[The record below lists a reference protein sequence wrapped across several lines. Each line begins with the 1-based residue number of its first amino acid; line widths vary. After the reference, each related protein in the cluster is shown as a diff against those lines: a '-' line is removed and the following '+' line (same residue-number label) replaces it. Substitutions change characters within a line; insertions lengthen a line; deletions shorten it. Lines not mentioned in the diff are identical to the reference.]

1 MTRRTFLCGLTL
13 GSLAVPLAAVAQQAE
28 KIYRIGFLGPSSLST
43 HANRV
48 EAFRAG
54 LRELGYVEGKNIRIE
69 YRWADGKYERLP
81 DLAGELVGLRVDVLV
96 TFGTSGAIAAKQT
109 TLTIPIVMAGTGD
122 AVATGLV
129 ASLARPAGNITGLT
143 LFIPELMAKRLE
155 LLKEA
160 VPRAGRA
167 AVLVHPDNAANAP
180 VLKAMESTAR
190 SLNVELQRFEAR
202 RPSEFDSAFSSMAKS
217 RVDVVVVTDDPLFN
231 ANAGAIANLAVK
243 KRFPAAGPEEFVGA
257 GGSIGYSVNFPN
269 MFRRAAY
276 FVDKILKGAKPAD
289 LPVEQPT
296 KFELVINMKTAKALR
311 LTIPQS
317 LLVRADEIIQ

>member
-1 MTRRTFLCGLTL
+1 MRRIGLAILALGLTF
-13 GSLAVPLAAVAQQAE
+13 APVAAGAQQAE

-129 ASLARPAGNITGLT
+129 ASLARPAGNITGLSN
-143 LFIPELMAKRLE
+143 FSPELMAKRLE

-167 AVLVHPDNAANAP
+167 AVLVHPDNAVNVP
-180 VLKAMESTAR
+180 VLKAMENTAR

-231 ANAGAIANLAVK
+231 ANARAIANLAVK

-257 GGSIGYSVNFPN
+257 GGSIGYGVNFPD

-296 KFELVINMKTAKALR
+296 KFELVINLKTAKALG

-317 LLVRADEIIQ
+317 VLLRADQVIE

>member
-1 MTRRTFLCGLTL
+1 MRVIGLAILALGLTF
-13 GSLAVPLAAVAQQAE
+13 APVAAVAQQAE

-43 HANRV
+43 HASRV

-202 RPSEFDSAFSSMAKS
+202 RSSDFDSAFSSMAKS
-217 RVDVVVVTDDPLFN
+217 RVDVVVVTDDPFFN
-231 ANAGAIANLAVK
+231 ANARAIANLAVK
-243 KRFPAAGPEEFVGA
+243 KRFPAAGPGEFVGA
-257 GGSIGYSVNFPN
+257 GGSIGYSVNFPD